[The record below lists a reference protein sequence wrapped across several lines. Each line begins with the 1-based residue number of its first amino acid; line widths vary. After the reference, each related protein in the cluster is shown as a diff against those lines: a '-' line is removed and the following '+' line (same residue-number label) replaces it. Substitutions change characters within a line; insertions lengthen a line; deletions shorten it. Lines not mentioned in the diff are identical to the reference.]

1 MYSPDIP
8 DVSREGVGVL
18 LGVCPFEL
26 LRHCGL
32 CAAGQLI
39 VCSRLW
45 APLQEFLPKV
55 AEASQKGLLLA
66 RADCSQLLRC
76 EALGEWHEEELPQV
90 ADPRFWGI
98 AWLLP
103 RHSTSK
109 KGPGDS
115 CRP

>member
-1 MYSPDIP
+1 M
-8 DVSREGVGVL
+8 L

-39 VCSRLW
+39 VCSHLW

-66 RADCSQLLRC
+66 WADCSQLLRC
-76 EALGEWHEEELPQV
+76 EALGEWHEEELPQ
-90 ADPRFWGI
+90 AA
-98 AWLLP
+98 AWQQNEACETTCQRLSSAPIWL
-103 RHSTSK
+103 RWA
-109 KGPGDS
+109 
-115 CRP
+115 